1 MSDHE
6 TADAG
11 EVMLGISHAPPVL
24 RGVLT
29 GRHVLGRR
37 RLFLLAAMVFV
48 AWHFYLS
55 GTFNPA
61 RIKHLSARH
70 PVEAI
75 MAFIL
80 ADAVSV
86 IACLPSLPLNLAAG
100 YLWGG
105 LAGGIYAAIGATLGG
120 FVAFLA
126 GRLVIGQKLA
136 GWRGG
141 GWAHRV
147 TSAFNQIGWKFLA
160 LARINPII
168 PTGPFN
174 YLLSLTAL
182 SNRGFLLGSLFL
194 LPPSI
199 AVAYI
204 DIGDSLQTFSAHQPH
219 VQALLRS
226 LLIVSIA
233 VTLLVCA
240 RFLTKF
246 LEHEF
251 AAEDRS

>member
-1 MSDHE
+1 MHLS
-6 TADAG
+6 
-11 EVMLGISHAPPVL
+11 
-24 RGVLT
+24 
-29 GRHVLGRR
+29 GRHPIEAVL
-37 RLFLLAAMVFV
+37 V
-48 AWHFYLS
+48 
-55 GTFNPA
+55 
-61 RIKHLSARH
+61 
-70 PVEAI
+70 
-75 MAFIL
+75 FIL

-100 YLWGG
+100 YFWGG

-141 GWAHRV
+141 GWAYRV
-147 TSAFNQIGWKFLA
+147 TTAFNQIGWKFVA

-204 DIGDSLQTFSAHQPH
+204 GDSLQTFAAHQPH
-219 VQALLRS
+219 VQALLRA

-233 VTLLVCA
+233 VTLLICA

-246 LEHEF
+246 LEHKF
-251 AAEDRS
+251 ATGDGG